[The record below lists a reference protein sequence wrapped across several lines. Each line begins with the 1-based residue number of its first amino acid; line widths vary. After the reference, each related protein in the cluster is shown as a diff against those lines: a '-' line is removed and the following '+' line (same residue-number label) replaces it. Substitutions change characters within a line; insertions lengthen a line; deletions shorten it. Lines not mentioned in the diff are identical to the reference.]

1 MSPKSSSSILLA
13 LFLALMISAT
23 TDSFNEELI
32 KSKLTE
38 TLSNQDL
45 LKSKIIEDKNR
56 IAGAPVANAPQ
67 VDDAAAGFFKSA
79 SAPHSDFQDYEEI
92 YPPKASPSEASGCSS
107 QVASSILSFGMVIR
121 FITFLVAL

>member
-1 MSPKSSSSILLA
+1 MSPKSSPSILQA

-23 TDSFNEELI
+23 TASFNEELI
-32 KSKLTE
+32 KSNE

-45 LKSKIIEDKNR
+45 LKSKIIEDMNR
-56 IAGAPVANAPQ
+56 IGGAPVANAPQ
-67 VDDAAAGFFKSA
+67 VDDAVAGFFKSA

-107 QVASSILSFGMVIR
+107 QVASSILSFGVVIR